1 MAEAR
6 EVMDQLTKVVLEA
19 RDLEGVAKFLA
30 SDVVA
35 VTPGVGQIEGREQL
49 VDYIRQGWDAF
60 PDGQYQSLHK
70 YESGN
75 TAIDVGRYVGTN
87 TGPLTMP
94 TGESIPATGK
104 TADWRTCALAT
115 VEDGLIT
122 QYEFYFD
129 QLDLMQKLGLV
140 P

>member
-6 EVMDQLTKVVLEA
+6 EVMDQVTKVVLEA

-30 SDVVA
+30 IDVVA
-35 VTPGVGQIEGREQL
+35 VTPDVGQIEGREQL
-49 VDYIRQGWDAF
+49 VDWMRQRFDAF
-60 PDGQYQSLHK
+60 PDAQYQSLHK

-75 TAIDVGRYVGTN
+75 TAIDVGRYFGTN
-87 TGPLTMP
+87 TGPLTLP

-104 TADWRTCALAT
+104 TGDMRTCELAT

>member
-6 EVMDQLTKVVLEA
+6 EVMDQVTKVVLEA

-35 VTPGVGQIEGREQL
+35 VLPGVGQIEGREQL

-94 TGESIPATGK
+94 TGESNPSAD
-104 TADWRTCALAT
+104 TALHRVARLREQPSALLHRDRGNA
-115 VEDGLIT
+115 
-122 QYEFYFD
+122 
-129 QLDLMQKLGLV
+129 
-140 P
+140 

>member
-6 EVMDQLTKVVLEA
+6 EVMDQVTKVVLEA

-75 TAIDVGRYVGTN
+75 GKDSRLANLCTRHRRGWFDYPIRVLLRSAGLDAETRACAVGGRSSGSA
-87 TGPLTMP
+87 GRA
-94 TGESIPATGK
+94 AT
-104 TADWRTCALAT
+104 
-115 VEDGLIT
+115 
-122 QYEFYFD
+122 
-129 QLDLMQKLGLV
+129 DLSGS
-140 P
+140 